1 MNEIEILKEANK
13 YGFRLAITSIIVIFL
28 ISIGII
34 LGTYKIIKNNEQN
47 ITIDMNQKDN
57 INSKQEVNNAKTN
70 N

>member
-1 MNEIEILKEANK
+1 M
-13 YGFRLAITSIIVIFL
+13 FL

-34 LGTYKIIKNNEQN
+34 LGAYKIIRNNEQN
-47 ITIDMNQKDN
+47 ITIDMNQEDN

>member
-13 YGFRLAITSIIVIFL
+13 CGFRIAIISISVMFL
-28 ISIGII
+28 ITIGII
-34 LGTYKIIKNNEQN
+34 LGAYKIIKNNEQN
-47 ITIDMNQKDN
+47 VIIDMNQKDN